1 MMSNEEWSSRCEST
15 KNINGIVNAI
25 NLDTINRQ
33 KTLKE
38 KRRET
43 LSKILNQREKQII
56 ALRFGFATGDSM
68 TLEQVGKNLNLTRE
82 RVRQIESKALNKMRG
97 NPRLQFLKDFLN

>member
-1 MMSNEEWSSRCEST
+1 MMSNEDWSSRYESAR
-15 KNINGIVNAI
+15 NINGIVN
-25 NLDTINRQ
+25 TIDLNTVNRQ

-38 KRRET
+38 KRKET
-43 LSKILNQREKQII
+43 LSKILDQREKQII

-82 RVRQIESKALNKMRG
+82 RVRQIESKALKKMRG
-97 NPRLQFLKDFLN
+97 NPRLQFMRDFLN

>member
-1 MMSNEEWSSRCEST
+1 MMSNEEWSGRCESA
-15 KNINGIVNAI
+15 KNINGIVNTI

-38 KRRET
+38 KRKEI

-82 RVRQIESKALNKMRG
+82 RVRQIESKALKKMRG
-97 NPRLQFLKDFLN
+97 NPRLQFMRDFLN

>member
-1 MMSNEEWSSRCEST
+1 MMSNEDWSSRCESA
-15 KNINGIVNAI
+15 KNINGIVNTI

-33 KTLKE
+33 QTLKE
-38 KRRET
+38 KKKEM
-43 LSKILNQREKQII
+43 LGKILNQREKQII

-82 RVRQIESKALNKMRG
+82 RVRQIESKALKKMRG
-97 NPRLQFLKDFLN
+97 NPRLQFMKDFLN

>member
-1 MMSNEEWSSRCEST
+1 MSNEEWSSRCEST

-82 RVRQIESKALNKMRG
+82 RVRQIESKALKKMRG

>member
-1 MMSNEEWSSRCEST
+1 MMSNEEWSSRYESA
-15 KNINGIVNAI
+15 KNINGIVNTI

-38 KRRET
+38 KRKET

-82 RVRQIESKALNKMRG
+82 RVRQIESKALKKMRG
-97 NPRLQFLKDFLN
+97 NPRLQFMRDFLN

>member
-1 MMSNEEWSSRCEST
+1 MSNEDWSSRCESA
-15 KNINGIVNAI
+15 KNINGIVNTI

-33 KTLKE
+33 QTLKE
-38 KRRET
+38 KKKEM
-43 LSKILNQREKQII
+43 LGKILNQREKQII

-82 RVRQIESKALNKMRG
+82 RVRQIESKALKKMRG
-97 NPRLQFLKDFLN
+97 NPRLQFMKDFLN

>member
-1 MMSNEEWSSRCEST
+1 MMSNEEWSSRYESA
-15 KNINGIVNAI
+15 KNINGIVNTI

-38 KRRET
+38 KRKET

-82 RVRQIESKALNKMRG
+82 RVRQIESKALKKMRG

>member
-1 MMSNEEWSSRCEST
+1 MSNEDWSSRCESAR
-15 KNINGIVNAI
+15 NINGIVNTV
-25 NLDTINRQ
+25 NLDTVNKQ

-38 KRRET
+38 RRKET
-43 LSKILNQREKQII
+43 LSKILDQREKQII

-82 RVRQIESKALNKMRG
+82 RVRQIESKALKKMRG
-97 NPRLQFLKDFLN
+97 NPRLQFMRDFLN

>member
-1 MMSNEEWSSRCEST
+1 MVSNEEWSSRCESAN
-15 KNINGIVNAI
+15 NINTVVNATSF
-25 NLDTINRQ
+25 DTVKRQ
-33 KTLKE
+33 QTLKE
-38 KRRET
+38 KRKEI

-82 RVRQIESKALNKMRG
+82 RVRQIESKALKKMRG
-97 NPRLQFLKDFLN
+97 NPRLQFMRDFLN

>member
-1 MMSNEEWSSRCEST
+1 MMSNEEWSSRYESA
-15 KNINGIVNAI
+15 KNINGIVNTI

-38 KRRET
+38 KRKEI

-82 RVRQIESKALNKMRG
+82 RVRQIESKALKKMRG
-97 NPRLQFLKDFLN
+97 NPRLQFMRDFLN

>member
-1 MMSNEEWSSRCEST
+1 MMSNEDWSSRCESAR
-15 KNINGIVNAI
+15 NINGIVNTV
-25 NLDTINRQ
+25 NLDTVNKQ

-38 KRRET
+38 RRKET
-43 LSKILNQREKQII
+43 LSKILDQREKQII

-82 RVRQIESKALNKMRG
+82 RVRQLESKALKKMRG
-97 NPRLQFLKDFLN
+97 NPRLQFMRDFLN

>member
-1 MMSNEEWSSRCEST
+1 MSNEDWSSRCESAR
-15 KNINGIVNAI
+15 NINGIVNTV
-25 NLDTINRQ
+25 NLDTVNKQ

-38 KRRET
+38 RRKET
-43 LSKILNQREKQII
+43 LSKILDQREKQII

-82 RVRQIESKALNKMRG
+82 RVRQLESKALKKMRG
-97 NPRLQFLKDFLN
+97 NPRLQFMRDFLN

>member
-1 MMSNEEWSSRCEST
+1 MMSNEDWSSRCESAR
-15 KNINGIVNAI
+15 NINGIVNTV
-25 NLDTINRQ
+25 NLDTVNKQ

-38 KRRET
+38 RRKET
-43 LSKILNQREKQII
+43 LSKILDQREKQII

-82 RVRQIESKALNKMRG
+82 RVRQIESKALKKMRG
-97 NPRLQFLKDFLN
+97 NPRLQFMRDFLN

>member
-1 MMSNEEWSSRCEST
+1 MMSNEDWSSRCDSA

-82 RVRQIESKALNKMRG
+82 RVRQIESKALKKMRG
-97 NPRLQFLKDFLN
+97 NPRLQFMKDFLN

>member
-1 MMSNEEWSSRCEST
+1 MMSNEDWSSRYESAR
-15 KNINGIVNAI
+15 NINGIVN
-25 NLDTINRQ
+25 TIDLNTVNRQ

-38 KRRET
+38 KRKET
-43 LSKILNQREKQII
+43 LSKILDQREKQII

-82 RVRQIESKALNKMRG
+82 RVRQIESKALKKMRG

>member
-1 MMSNEEWSSRCEST
+1 MMSNEEWSSRYESAR
-15 KNINGIVNAI
+15 NINGIVN
-25 NLDTINRQ
+25 TIDLNTVNRQ

-38 KRRET
+38 KRKET
-43 LSKILNQREKQII
+43 LSKILDQREKQII

-82 RVRQIESKALNKMRG
+82 RVRQIESKALKKMRG
-97 NPRLQFLKDFLN
+97 NPRLQFMRDFLN

>member
-1 MMSNEEWSSRCEST
+1 MMSNEEWSSRYESA
-15 KNINGIVNAI
+15 KNIYGIVNTI

-38 KRRET
+38 KRKET

-82 RVRQIESKALNKMRG
+82 RVRQIESKALKKMRG
-97 NPRLQFLKDFLN
+97 NPRLQFMRDFLN

>member
-1 MMSNEEWSSRCEST
+1 MMSNEEWSSRCESA
-15 KNINGIVNAI
+15 KNNNEIVNTV
-25 NLDTINRQ
+25 NLDAINRQ

-38 KRRET
+38 KRKEM
-43 LSKILNQREKQII
+43 LSEILNQREKQII

-82 RVRQIESKALNKMRG
+82 RVRQLESKALKKMRG

>member
-1 MMSNEEWSSRCEST
+1 MSNEEWSSRYESA
-15 KNINGIVNAI
+15 KNINGIVNTI

-38 KRRET
+38 KRKET

-82 RVRQIESKALNKMRG
+82 RVRQIESKALKKMRG
-97 NPRLQFLKDFLN
+97 NPRLQFMRDFLN